1 MSGQPPK
8 SPDQELAA
16 VITKALVGAQLVDE
30 SRAAKLEDRLAAG
43 LMGDTD
49 WRLLFEIQ
57 RPIGSSGGDRG

>member
-1 MSGQPPK
+1 
-8 SPDQELAA
+8 LAA

>member
-16 VITKALVGAQLVDE
+16 VITKAFVDAQILDE
-30 SRAAKLEDRLAAG
+30 GKAAKLEERIASGALREG
-43 LMGDTD
+43 D

-57 RPIGSSGGDRG
+57 RPMRNPGADHG